1 MAEQYPTA
9 HINATPSDFAPTVL
23 MPGDPLRS
31 EFIAKNFKK
40 DIKIQGLFAVSDEQA
55 VDFINK
61 LSGDIDKVYD
71 YVNQFADDFEK
82 ALEEAEKELKEEQS
96 EK

>member
-1 MAEQYPTA
+1 MENIKLVIELILVAQFISAVAIVFLFQRLKFFLDQYNTNVRNMVDY
-9 HINATPSDFAPTVL
+9 INL
-23 MPGDPLRS
+23 
-31 EFIAKNFKK
+31 
-40 DIKIQGLFAVSDEQA
+40 
-55 VDFINK
+55 

-71 YVNQFADDFEK
+71 YVNEFTDNFEK

>member
-1 MAEQYPTA
+1 MEN
-9 HINATPSDFAPTVL
+9 IKLVI
-23 MPGDPLRS
+23 
-31 EFIAKNFKK
+31 EFILVTQFISAVAIVFLFQRFRFFLDHYNTNMKNM
-40 DIKIQGLFAVSDEQA
+40 

-61 LSGDIDKVYD
+61 LSDDIDKVYD
-71 YVNQFADDFEK
+71 YVNQFTDDFEK

>member
-1 MAEQYPTA
+1 MENIKLVIELILVAQFISAVAIVFLFQRLKFFLDHYNTSMKNMADFVNQL
-9 HINATPSDFAPTVL
+9 SD
-23 MPGDPLRS
+23 
-31 EFIAKNFKK
+31 
-40 DIKIQGLFAVSDEQA
+40 DIGR
-55 VDFINK
+55 
-61 LSGDIDKVYD
+61 VYD

>member
-1 MAEQYPTA
+1 MENIKLVIELILVAQ
-9 HINATPSDFAPTVL
+9 
-23 MPGDPLRS
+23 
-31 EFIAKNFKK
+31 FISAVAIVFLFQRLKFFLDHYNENMKNM
-40 DIKIQGLFAVSDEQA
+40 
-55 VDFINK
+55 VDFVNK
-61 LSGDIDKVYD
+61 LSDDIGRVYD

>member
-1 MAEQYPTA
+1 MENIKLVIELILVAQFISAVAIVFLFQRLKFFLDRYNTSMKNMA
-9 HINATPSDFAPTVL
+9 DFV
-23 MPGDPLRS
+23 
-31 EFIAKNFKK
+31 
-40 DIKIQGLFAVSDEQA
+40 
-55 VDFINK
+55 NK

-71 YVNQFADDFEK
+71 YVNEFTDDFEK

>member
-1 MAEQYPTA
+1 MEN
-9 HINATPSDFAPTVL
+9 IKLVIELVL
-23 MPGDPLRS
+23 VAQ
-31 EFIAKNFKK
+31 FISAVAIVYLFQKFKFFLDHYNENMKNM
-40 DIKIQGLFAVSDEQA
+40 

-71 YVNQFADDFEK
+71 YVNEFTDNFEK
-82 ALEEAEKELKEEQS
+82 ALGEAEKELKEEQS

>member
-1 MAEQYPTA
+1 MEN
-9 HINATPSDFAPTVL
+9 IKLVI
-23 MPGDPLRS
+23 
-31 EFIAKNFKK
+31 EFILVAQFISAVAIVFLFQRLKFFLDHYNENMKN
-40 DIKIQGLFAVSDEQA
+40 I

-61 LSGDIDKVYD
+61 LSDDINKVYD

>member
-1 MAEQYPTA
+1 MENIKLVIELILVAQ
-9 HINATPSDFAPTVL
+9 
-23 MPGDPLRS
+23 
-31 EFIAKNFKK
+31 FISAIAIVFLFQRLKFFLDHYNENMKN
-40 DIKIQGLFAVSDEQA
+40 I

-82 ALEEAEKELKEEQS
+82 ALDEAEKELKEEQS

>member
-1 MAEQYPTA
+1 MENIKLVIELILVTQ
-9 HINATPSDFAPTVL
+9 
-23 MPGDPLRS
+23 
-31 EFIAKNFKK
+31 FISAVAMVFLFQRLKFFLDHYNTNMKN
-40 DIKIQGLFAVSDEQA
+40 I

-61 LSGDIDKVYD
+61 LSDDIGKVYD
-71 YVNQFADDFEK
+71 YVNEFADDFEK

>member
-1 MAEQYPTA
+1 MENIKLVIELILVIQ
-9 HINATPSDFAPTVL
+9 
-23 MPGDPLRS
+23 
-31 EFIAKNFKK
+31 FISAVGIVFLFQRLKFFLDHYNVNMKNM
-40 DIKIQGLFAVSDEQA
+40 
-55 VDFINK
+55 VDFVNK

-71 YVNQFADDFEK
+71 YVNEFTDNFEK

>member
-1 MAEQYPTA
+1 MEN
-9 HINATPSDFAPTVL
+9 IKLVI
-23 MPGDPLRS
+23 
-31 EFIAKNFKK
+31 EFILVTQFISAVAILFLFQRLKFFLDHYNTNMKNM
-40 DIKIQGLFAVSDEQA
+40 

-61 LSGDIDKVYD
+61 LSDDINRVYD

-82 ALEEAEKELKEEQS
+82 ALDEAEKELKEEQS